1 MSGFDDDFGEM
12 VEPTSQE
19 EAEEPALF
27 QVGNWAQSPLKRWS
41 IEVRWTV
48 Q

>member
-19 EAEEPALF
+19 EVEEPALF
-27 QVGNWAQSPLKRWS
+27 QVCK
-41 IEVRWTV
+41 
-48 Q
+48 